1 MNGRTFTGRHMTM
14 ILVAF
19 FGVVIAVNM
28 VMATLATRTFGGL
41 VVENS
46 YVASQKFNGWFEK
59 AREEKAL
66 GWTLAAQ
73 RLPDGRVAIRLSG
86 AAPIANALVTAL
98 ARHPLGRMAERGLA
112 FRPGGDRSYE
122 STAPLPAGR
131 WILHVEAQAEGR
143 TIHRVVDLQ

>member
-46 YVASQKFNGWFEK
+46 YVASQKFNGWLEK
-59 AREEKAL
+59 ARAEKAL
-66 GWTLAAQ
+66 GWTLTAQ
-73 RLPDGRVAIRLSG
+73 RLPDGRVAVRLSAG
-86 AAPIANALVTAL
+86 EPIASGRVTAL
-98 ARHPLGRMAERGLA
+98 VRHPLGRAAERNLA
-112 FRPGGDRSYE
+112 FLPGADGVYE
-122 STAPLPAGR
+122 STAALPAGR